1 MCHQPCFIIARTML
15 FQHGR
20 WYIYVASLRM
30 IWPSSHIISRWMEQS
45 LFKFYRILTVVYIY
59 IYIYWKW
66 FWLISEPIE
75 YKKVVTDEFKVSPPI
90 ILISRKRLSNLMNT
104 HTRRQDIRDLVVDL
118 LSSVIFSF
126 VDDTDKLVLTFG
138 ISLSQDL
145 V

>member
-59 IYIYWKW
+59 IYTENDSDLSVNQLNIRRLLQMSSRY
-66 FWLISEPIE
+66 P
-75 YKKVVTDEFKVSPPI
+75 PPI

>member
-1 MCHQPCFIIARTML
+1 
-15 FQHGR
+15 
-20 WYIYVASLRM
+20 
-30 IWPSSHIISRWMEQS
+30 
-45 LFKFYRILTVVYIY
+45 
-59 IYIYWKW
+59 
-66 FWLISEPIE
+66 
-75 YKKVVTDEFKVSPPI
+75 
-90 ILISRKRLSNLMNT
+90 MNT